1 MKLKKK
7 IFLRVEPSRFQ
18 DLLDRLST
26 DVCLVLLGF
35 VAMFTCFS
43 KSPSKKIA
51 SLMFKMRGGG
61 VNGSFDNVQK
71 SCNAMITWDNFPCT
85 TLCAFCYLFFLG
97 KWNAKL
103 QTPLEIIATNSK
115 CWALNLDFLLAK
127 NSRKNRNQYR
137 RQKKK

>member
-7 IFLRVEPSRFQ
+7 IFLKVEPSRYQ

-26 DVCLVLLGF
+26 DVRLVLLGVYLLF
-35 VAMFTCFS
+35 K
-43 KSPSKKIA
+43 KSVKENCI
-51 SLMFKMRGGG
+51 LNVQNEGGG